1 MANMTDAQKRFADQY
16 LVDLNATRAYRDAYP
31 AVKKDETAA
40 AAGARLL
47 RNVNVSVY
55 IDKRQEEL
63 RRQTNITQEDVV
75 RELAA
80 IAFSDP
86 TDYAVIKGRGVRY
99 TPTDELTPVQK
110 KGIQQIKKT
119 KFGVE
124 VIPGDKVKALEL
136 LGRHL
141 GMFTDKQEI
150 QQEVLVTFVGENEI
164 PE

>member
-1 MANMTDAQKRFADQY
+1 M
-16 LVDLNATRAYRDAYP
+16 
-31 AVKKDETAA
+31 
-40 AAGARLL
+40 
-47 RNVNVSVY
+47 RNVKVASY
-55 IDKRQEEL
+55 IEKRQEEL

-150 QQEVLVTFVGENEI
+150 RLDVPVLFGGEDEI
-164 PE
+164 PD